1 MSVQLARYLKDF
13 GAPPRAP
20 ASFLKPPA
28 FAADDMAAG
37 ADEAPAMV
45 PAAPPVDVEAE
56 RAEAFA
62 EGRAEAEAE
71 LSARHAAEIAS
82 REEAHAAELAAL
94 AERYEGQ
101 YAAALAERF
110 ATMAAGTAD
119 LVAAQVA
126 PVLAPL
132 LGEALTARAVSDLAA
147 MVAEGLQAG
156 EGMTITVK
164 GPESLFEKLKS
175 HFAEPAPVFRHVE
188 MQDVDLTVEF
198 GETVLVTR
206 MAAWADTVRKVLA

>member
-13 GAPPRAP
+13 GTPPRP
-20 ASFLKPPA
+20 RPSVLSPSA
-28 FAADDMAAG
+28 FAGPEEAVTPDALFAA
-37 ADEAPAMV
+37 ASVE
-45 PAAPPVDVEAE
+45 PPVDVAAE

-71 LSARHAAEIAS
+71 LSARHAADVAALK
-82 REEAHAAELAAL
+82 EAHAAELAAL
-94 AERYEGQ
+94 KARYEAD
-101 YAAALAERF
+101 YAGALARCF
-110 ATMAAGTAD
+110 STMAGEAAD

-132 LGEALTARAVSDLAA
+132 LSEALTKRAVAHLAA
-147 MVAEGLQAG
+147 MVAAGLQAD
-156 EGMTITVK
+156 EGLTITVK
-164 GPESLFEKLKS
+164 GPGNLFEQLKS
-175 HFAEPAPVFRHVE
+175 HFSEPAPVFRHVE
-188 MQDVDLTVEF
+188 AEDVDLTVEF